1 MTEENPPPPLFLST
15 QQGYDRWSE
24 IYDVDHNPLLPLEEP
39 QVGRLLGPT
48 GDLAGRTLLDVG
60 CGTGRHA
67 FRCAQAG
74 ARVTAI
80 DFSSGMLQQAGRKPG
95 AENIRFAAH
104 DLTEPLPF
112 PEASFDLALCCL
124 VMDHIPQPQ
133 ALLSEIRRVL
143 KPGGSLVMSLM
154 HPALLIR
161 GVEARFTQP
170 DTGQKIC
177 PKSYPHRI
185 CDYVMAIV
193 RAGLLITEMSE
204 HVMTAEIVAQIP
216 RAERYLG
223 WPMVLMFRLS
233 RPAAL

>member
-1 MTEENPPPPLFLST
+1 MTDDTAPPPLFLTT

-24 IYDVDHNPLLPLEEP
+24 VYDVDHNPLLPLEEP
-39 QVGRLLGPT
+39 QVQRLLGP
-48 GDLAGRTLLDVG
+48 GDSLRGRTLLDVG
-60 CGTGRHA
+60 CGTGRHT
-67 FRCAQAG
+67 FRCAAAG
-74 ARVTAI
+74 AQVTAL
-80 DFSSGMLQQAGRKPG
+80 DFSAGMLQQAQRKPG
-95 AENIRFAAH
+95 AENIRFIAH
-104 DLTEPLPF
+104 DLTQPLPL
-112 PEASFDLALCCL
+112 PDASFEQALCCL

-143 KPGGSLVMSLM
+143 KPGGSLVVSLM

-193 RAGLLITEMSE
+193 RSGLSIAEMSE
-204 HVMTAEIVAQIP
+204 HLMTAEIIAELP

-223 WPMVLMFRLS
+223 WPMVLMFRLV
-233 RPAAL
+233 R

>member
-1 MTEENPPPPLFLST
+1 MTQEPPPPLFLDT
-15 QQGYDRWSE
+15 QPGYDRWSA

-39 QVGRLLGPT
+39 EVQRLLGPLD
-48 GDLAGRTLLDVG
+48 GLSGRTLIDVG

-67 FRCAQAG
+67 LRCAAAG
-74 ARVTAI
+74 ARVTAL
-80 DFSSGMLQQAGRKPG
+80 DFSAGMLQQAGRKPG
-95 AENIRFAAH
+95 AEHIRFIAH
-104 DLTEPLPF
+104 DLTQPLPL
-112 PEASFDLALCCL
+112 PDASFEIALCCL
-124 VMDHIPQPQ
+124 VMDHIPRPQ
-133 ALLSEIRRVL
+133 ALLAEIARVL
-143 KPGGSLVMSLM
+143 VPGGSLILSLM

-177 PKSYPHRI
+177 PKSYPHRS

-193 RAGLLITEMSE
+193 HSGLHIREMSE
-204 HVMTAEIVAQIP
+204 HVMTAEHVAKLP

-233 RPAAL
+233 R